1 MVKLVHLQHFQVFVP
16 IRIIWNNLL
25 VSLIIHTQII
35 SPIAPIDLI
44 TIAQLQHLENKSW
57 TLLNIILPTDQ
68 HNFSSGKESPPSLH
82 RMLQSTII
90 ANINVFHQLWRCLIP
105 RYPRVWCP
113 AGGGRDSAMAAFH
126 WCWMFPRL
134 AQPPPAPRTLQSADT
149 PRQYLQFTP
158 SPHFNTRKYLYL
170 YFWQLPPIYRIMNHR
185 TYIYRS
191 IELSWRESWSLFL
204 YCHHVSR
211 THNYRELTRMRMY
224 GQTCEPE
231 HFQ

>member
-1 MVKLVHLQHFQVFVP
+1 MNFVEYNTLVMRKRAL
-16 IRIIWNNLL
+16 
-25 VSLIIHTQII
+25 T
-35 SPIAPIDLI
+35 
-44 TIAQLQHLENKSW
+44 
-57 TLLNIILPTDQ
+57 
-68 HNFSSGKESPPSLH
+68 PPLH
-82 RMLQSTII
+82 RMLPSTII
-90 ANINVFHQLWRCLIP
+90 ASTDVFHQCEDVLP

-158 SPHFNTRKYLYL
+158 SPHFNTRKYLFW
-170 YFWQLPPIYRIMNHR
+170 YFWQLPPIYRI
-185 TYIYRS
+185 
-191 IELSWRESWSLFL
+191 IELSCRESWKSWSLFL

>member
-25 VSLIIHTQII
+25 VSLITAHK
-35 SPIAPIDLI
+35 SSLIAPIDLI

-82 RMLQSTII
+82 RMLPSTII
-90 ANINVFHQLWRCLIP
+90 ASTDVFHQCEDVLP

-158 SPHFNTRKYLYL
+158 SPHFNTRKYLYW
-170 YFWQLPPIYRIMNHR
+170 YFWQLQPIYGIIERR
-185 TYIYRS
+185 RRS
-191 IELSWRESWSLFL
+191 IELS
-204 YCHHVSR
+204 C
-211 THNYRELTRMRMY
+211 
-224 GQTCEPE
+224 G
-231 HFQ
+231 